1 MNQTLRDSA
10 GQGGSVPSGTWS
22 QASSS
27 FEDKGYGPYEIT
39 LPDGTKITHNAT
51 GPWSALAMAG
61 VAYSDIAKVSVVPKF
76 YRGGL
81 VDFTGLAQLDGTQTD
96 PELVLN
102 ADDTRNMLETVKVVR
117 QLDAN
122 TLSLLVTSLETSVN
136 SMMAFMGSSYHAF
149 GVSGAAAQTLDQN
162 VQITA
167 EFPNVTNHNEIEEAF
182 NSLVNRAAQFAKQK

>member
-1 MNQTLRDSA
+1 
-10 GQGGSVPSGTWS
+10 
-22 QASSS
+22 
-27 FEDKGYGPYEIT
+27 
-39 LPDGTKITHNAT
+39 
-51 GPWSALAMAG
+51 MAG
-61 VAYSDIAKVSVVPKF
+61 VPYADVAKVNVVPKF

-102 ADDTRNMLETVKVVR
+102 ADDTRNMLETVRVVR

-122 TLSLLVTSLETSVN
+122 TLSLLVSSLETSVN

-149 GVSGAAAQTLDQN
+149 GVPGMQAQTLDQN

-167 EFPNVTNHNEIEEAF
+167 EFPNVTDHNEIEEAF